1 MTLALQIMTGAPARI
16 LHLMPPVACAR
27 AAHRDSGDR
36 LKENNMAHGPV
47 LDTRL
52 LLDGFGMGSRPGGT
66 RAAPTHAAI
75 TSRPAKATE

>member
-1 MTLALQIMTGAPARI
+1 
-16 LHLMPPVACAR
+16 LMPPVACAR

-52 LLDGFGMGSRPGGT
+52 LLDGFGMGESPRWHEGRTDACRDHFTAGQGDRMNQMFALY
-66 RAAPTHAAI
+66 RAG
-75 TSRPAKATE
+75 K

>member
-1 MTLALQIMTGAPARI
+1 
-16 LHLMPPVACAR
+16 
-27 AAHRDSGDR
+27 
-36 LKENNMAHGPV
+36 MAHGPV